1 MSDEIFELINQERE
15 RQAETLMMIASEN
28 YASKA
33 VRTAVGSVLM
43 NKYAEGQVGARYYQG
58 NGVIDKVEALA
69 KARALEAFGL
79 DKSEW
84 GVNVQAHSGS
94 PANLAVY
101 RALLAPGE
109 TIMAMHLTEGGHLS
123 HGWELPSKKISIV
136 SLFWQSVFYRVD
148 PETERFDYDEL
159 EKQAREVKPKILV
172 AGGTA
177 YPREIDHERMGA
189 IAHSVGAFYMA
200 DMAHEAGLVAAGVNA
215 SPFPYADVVTMTTH
229 KTLRGP
235 RGAMI
240 FSRRQPNFDLKKH
253 DSSWAGDDLANEID
267 FSVFPGMQG
276 GPHMHSIAGIA
287 VALGEVLA
295 PEFKDY
301 AKQVVVNA
309 RRLAGELESRGYD
322 LVTGG
327 TDKHLL
333 LIDLRNK
340 GVSGW
345 VAAWALEAAGII
357 VNRNTVPG
365 ETASPFYPS
374 GVRIGTAAVTTR
386 GMKEKEMEMIA
397 EWIDKAVSQ
406 VVEVRLPQ
414 DKVERARFTR
424 KFVEQVHELE
434 ELNQIKEN
442 VKALTDKYPLE

>member
-1 MSDEIFELINQERE
+1 
-15 RQAETLMMIASEN
+15 
-28 YASKA
+28 
-33 VRTAVGSVLM
+33 
-43 NKYAEGQVGARYYQG
+43 
-58 NGVIDKVEALA
+58 
-69 KARALEAFGL
+69 
-79 DKSEW
+79 
-84 GVNVQAHSGS
+84 
-94 PANLAVY
+94 LAVY

-148 PETERFDYDEL
+148 PETETFDYDAL
-159 EKQAREVKPKILV
+159 EKQVREVRPKILV

-189 IAHSVGAFYMA
+189 IAHRVGAFYMA
-200 DMAHEAGLVAAGVNA
+200 DMAHEAGLVAAEVNA
-215 SPFPYADVVTMTTH
+215 SPFPHADVVTMTTH

-240 FSRRQPNFDLKKH
+240 FSRRQPNFDLKEH
-253 DSSWAGDDLANEID
+253 NSSWAGVDLANEID

-309 RRLAGELESRGYD
+309 KRLAGELESRGYD

-340 GVSGW
+340 EVSGW
-345 VAAWALEAAGII
+345 VAAWALEAAGMI

-374 GVRIGTAAVTTR
+374 GVRMGTAAVTTR
-386 GMKEKEMEMIA
+386 GMKEEEMEMIA
-397 EWIDKAVSQ
+397 EWFDEIIK
-406 VVEVRLPQ
+406 EVAGEKLPQ
-414 DKVERARFTR
+414 DKEERA
-424 KFVEQVHELE
+424 KFIRGFVKQVFEIETLK
-434 ELNQIKEN
+434 QIKVK
-442 VKALTDKYPLE
+442 VKALTDRFPLE